1 MNFNSDTKM
10 IKQLEYERITDFFSK
25 TRGVYGGVII
35 NLIITSQ
42 LIIPYT
48 TLKALTYWIIATI
61 VCYIPRIIYTFQY
74 FKAKKLQKLNVG
86 NITQWENRIFL
97 TSIMPFIAYSS
108 IAFLPFE
115 GDVRIGFLVASLSL
129 ITLLVGGVIIYSSS
143 KKVVYLYLYTCLS
156 CLIARCIYEGNYHF
170 YLLGTYFLIILIFV
184 KALIKT
190 RYDNY
195 IEHIELRLQ
204 FEKESLTDPLTGLP
218 NRRHMEIFMEK
229 FMPASRRAGHEFQI
243 VMIDIDYF
251 KNYNDTHGH
260 LQGDKIL
267 ADLAAIVN
275 KNIQSS
281 DFFVRYGGEE
291 FVLILTA
298 ISSEGSLPLLTELMQ
313 KIEQELQVTI
323 SLGLASS
330 SMSDDYNQLLKLA
343 DKALYQSKQQ
353 GRNQINMAQ
362 AS

>member
-1 MNFNSDTKM
+1 MTFNSDKEM

-25 TRGVYGGVII
+25 TRDVYGGVII

-48 TLKALTYWIIATI
+48 TPKALTYWIIATI
-61 VCYIPRIIYTFQY
+61 VCYIPRIIFTLQY
-74 FKAKKLQKLNVG
+74 FKAKKLQKLNVD
-86 NITQWENRIFL
+86 NIAQWENRIFL

-156 CLIARCIYEGNYHF
+156 CLIARCIFEGSYHF
-170 YLLGTYFLIILIFV
+170 YLLGAYFLIILIFV

-190 RYDNY
+190 RYNNY

-229 FMPASRRAGHEFQI
+229 FMPASRRSGHEFQL

-260 LQGDKIL
+260 IQGDKIL
-267 ADLAAIVN
+267 VDLAIIVN
-275 KNIQSS
+275 KNIHSS

-291 FVLILTA
+291 FLLVLTA
-298 ISSEGSLPLLTELMQ
+298 VNSEDSLPFLTELME
-313 KIEQELQVTI
+313 KIEQELHVTI

-353 GRNQINMAQ
+353 GRNQINMAMV
-362 AS
+362 S